1 MSAKYKIYP
10 QKFIM
15 SALTPTQIKTAAKD
29 GVYRA
34 RVNSAAAD
42 TDVLLF
48 TGAGIIERLV
58 VINATG
64 TAGFVQIHDAATLP
78 ADTAVP
84 IYSRALA
91 ANGEV
96 VIEDVYCATGAIVAV
111 STTAATLTIST
122 NNAAFFANFRR

>member
-1 MSAKYKIYP
+1 
-10 QKFIM
+10 M
-15 SALTPTQIKTAAKD
+15 SALTPTQIKTASKD

-34 RVNSAAAD
+34 RVNSPAAD

-48 TGAGIIERLV
+48 EDPGTIERLV

-78 ADTAVP
+78 IDTTVP
-84 IYSRALA
+84 IYSRAIA

-96 VIEDVYCATGAIVAV
+96 VIEDVYCAIGAIVAI
-111 STTAATLTIST
+111 STTGPTLTISANT
-122 NNAAFFANFRR
+122 AAFFANFRR